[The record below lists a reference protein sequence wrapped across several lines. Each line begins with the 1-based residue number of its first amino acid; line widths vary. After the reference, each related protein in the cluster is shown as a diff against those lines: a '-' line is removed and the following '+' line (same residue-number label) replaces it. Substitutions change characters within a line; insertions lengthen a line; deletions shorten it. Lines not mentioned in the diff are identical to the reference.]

1 VTSAPPFPRFRDLTP
16 EHCLVDLQVHTTW
29 TDGEQ
34 SIAEAL
40 QAAQHRGLK
49 TIAITEHV
57 RRDTDWFPD
66 FAAEVRRVAAGF
78 PDLTVLVG
86 CEAKALDDDGGLD
99 ALDVVTS
106 RCDLVLG
113 SVHRFPDGKGGVLEF
128 PALDRETMAERET
141 ALSVGLLRHAPID
154 VLAHPGGMYQRRHGA
169 FPPEGMREIIA
180 ASLERGVAVEISSS
194 YHADLRPF
202 LSLCEE
208 MNPFVSIGSDA
219 HVSADVGRCGGLLRE
234 ALFA

>member
-1 VTSAPPFPRFRDLTP
+1 MSNTPSFPRFRDLTP

-29 TDGEQ
+29 TDGQQ

-40 QAAQHRGLK
+40 QAAQDRGLK

-57 RRDTDWFPD
+57 RRETDWFPEFEKD
-66 FAAEVRRVAAGF
+66 VRRVAAEF
-78 PDLTVLVG
+78 PELTVLVG

-99 ALDVVTS
+99 ALEAVTS

-128 PALDRETMAERET
+128 SALDRETMAERET
-141 ALSVGLLRHAPID
+141 ALAVGLLRNAPID
-154 VLAHPGGMYQRRHGA
+154 VLAHPGGMYQRKHGA
-169 FPPEGMREIIA
+169 FPVDGMRAIIA

-194 YHADLRPF
+194 YHADLQPF
-202 LSLCEE
+202 LTLCREL
-208 MNPFVSIGSDA
+208 NPFVSIGSDA
-219 HVSADVGRCGGLLRE
+219 HESADVGRCGGLLRE
-234 ALFA
+234 TLFA